1 MKKLILLSLVSLSLV
16 SCKSY
21 TNFNGEQY
29 GNIPMTDTVNVV
41 VQYDDMFESEYEI
54 MSKWSE
60 EEKAYFYENFVFSFE
75 ELEEETGIKIPH

>member
-1 MKKLILLSLVSLSLV
+1 MKKLILLSLVGISLV

-41 VQYDDMFESEYEI
+41 VGYDYMFESEYEI